1 MAVNQDKMKT
11 RAIFPLLMSM
21 AVPMMLSM
29 LMQSLYNIVD
39 SIFVAR
45 LGPEALTAVS
55 LVYPL
60 QNIVV
65 SVAVG
70 IGVGISSAISI
81 SIGGKDFEKANKTAS
96 IGMLLTVIHAVLFL
110 VVGIVVTKPFL
121 SMFTEN
127 AVILQ
132 YGCEYSYIVLCL
144 AFGCLL
150 QISMEKIFQAVG
162 DMVTTMALLAS
173 GCIINIILDPI
184 MIFGLLGFPALGVK
198 GAAIATVIGQIS
210 AFLLYVLV
218 YRKKDIGIK
227 ISLKYVSF
235 DKGIIKQIYS
245 VGIPST
251 IMMALPSLL
260 VSILNGIL
268 SRFSDLHVAV
278 LGIYFKLQTFIYMP
292 ANGVVQGMR
301 PIIGFN
307 YGAGEKKRMK
317 QTVHLS
323 LLVVFCVML
332 IGTIGALVFPRQILM
347 LFDATDDMMKIG
359 TEALRV
365 ISLGF
370 LVSSIGIVNSGTFEA
385 LGRGKES
392 LIVSLLRQFVVT
404 VPLGYLLSRSMRA
417 LGIWIAFPVAE
428 VLAAVVAH
436 ILLKKIYRKI
446 ACSSEGKNKDPD
458 LICL

>member
-1 MAVNQDKMKT
+1 M
-11 RAIFPLLMSM
+11 
-21 AVPMMLSM
+21 
-29 LMQSLYNIVD
+29 
-39 SIFVAR
+39 
-45 LGPEALTAVS
+45 
-55 LVYPL
+55 
-60 QNIVV
+60 
-65 SVAVG
+65 
-70 IGVGISSAISI
+70 
-81 SIGGKDFEKANKTAS
+81 
-96 IGMLLTVIHAVLFL
+96 
-110 VVGIVVTKPFL
+110 
-121 SMFTEN
+121 
-127 AVILQ
+127 
-132 YGCEYSYIVLCL
+132 
-144 AFGCLL
+144 
-150 QISMEKIFQAVG
+150 
-162 DMVTTMALLAS
+162 
-173 GCIINIILDPI
+173 
-184 MIFGLLGFPALGVK
+184 
-198 GAAIATVIGQIS
+198 
-210 AFLLYVLV
+210 LV

-404 VPLGYLLSRSMRA
+404 VPLGYLLSRSMGA

-446 ACSSEGKNKDPD
+446 SCSSEGKNKDPD

>member
-1 MAVNQDKMKT
+1 MKT

-218 YRKKDIGIK
+218 YRK
-227 ISLKYVSF
+227 
-235 DKGIIKQIYS
+235 
-245 VGIPST
+245 
-251 IMMALPSLL
+251 
-260 VSILNGIL
+260 
-268 SRFSDLHVAV
+268 AV

-404 VPLGYLLSRSMRA
+404 VPLGYLLSRSMGA

>member
-1 MAVNQDKMKT
+1 M
-11 RAIFPLLMSM
+11 
-21 AVPMMLSM
+21 
-29 LMQSLYNIVD
+29 
-39 SIFVAR
+39 
-45 LGPEALTAVS
+45 
-55 LVYPL
+55 
-60 QNIVV
+60 
-65 SVAVG
+65 
-70 IGVGISSAISI
+70 
-81 SIGGKDFEKANKTAS
+81 
-96 IGMLLTVIHAVLFL
+96 
-110 VVGIVVTKPFL
+110 
-121 SMFTEN
+121 
-127 AVILQ
+127 
-132 YGCEYSYIVLCL
+132 LCL
-144 AFGCLL
+144 AFGRLL
-150 QISMEKIFQAVG
+150 QISMEKICQAVG

-173 GCIINIILDPI
+173 GCIINVILDPI

-198 GAAIATVIGQIS
+198 GAAIATVIGQIC

-218 YRKKDIGIK
+218 YSKKDIGIK
-227 ISLKYVSF
+227 ISLRYVSF
-235 DKGIIKQIYS
+235 DKGIIKQIYA
-245 VGIPST
+245 VGLPST

-278 LGIYFKLQTFIYMP
+278 LGIYFKPQTFIYMP

-307 YGAGEKKRMK
+307 YGAGENKRMK
-317 QTVHLS
+317 QTVRLS
-323 LLVVFCVML
+323 LLVVLCVML

-347 LFDATDDMMKIG
+347 LFDATDDMMRIG

-370 LVSSIGIVNSGTFEA
+370 LVSSLGIVNSGTFEA

-404 VPLGYLLSRSMRA
+404 VPLGYILSRSMGA

-436 ILLKKIYRKI
+436 ILLKRLYRKI
-446 ACSSEGKNKDPD
+446 SCN
-458 LICL
+458 